1 MANCNVSASCVVF
14 LIDQLAITYQ

>member
-14 LIDQLAITYQ
+14 LLDQLAITYQ